1 MSFETVLQ
9 RFDGEPDVEQGTN
22 WRSPGLRRNGKI
34 FVMLVDGEF
43 VAKLPAARCE
53 EIVAAGH
60 GRPFTSGKRTMR
72 EWVVVDEARSDDWV
86 ALAEEAYAFVG

>member
-9 RFDGEPDVEQGTN
+9 RFDGAPGVERGTN

-53 EIVAAGH
+53 EIIAAGH
-60 GRPFTSGKRTMR
+60 ARPFTSGKRTMR
-72 EWVVVDEARSDDWV
+72 EWVVVDEARSDEWV
-86 ALAEEAYAFVG
+86 ALAEEAYDFVA

>member
-1 MSFETVLQ
+1 MGFQTVLQ
-9 RFDGEPDVEQGTN
+9 RFEGKPGVETGTN

-53 EIVAAGH
+53 EVVAAGH

-72 EWVVVDEARSDDWV
+72 EWVVVDAARSEDWV
-86 ALAEEAYAFVG
+86 ALAEEAYEFVG

>member
-1 MSFETVLQ
+1 MGFETVLR
-9 RFDGEPDVEQGTN
+9 RFDGEPGVEQGTN

-43 VAKLPAARCE
+43 VAKLPSARCE
-53 EIVAAGH
+53 EIVAAGY

-72 EWVVVDEARSDDWV
+72 EWVVVDAARTDDWV
-86 ALAEEAYAFVG
+86 ALAEEAYAFAG